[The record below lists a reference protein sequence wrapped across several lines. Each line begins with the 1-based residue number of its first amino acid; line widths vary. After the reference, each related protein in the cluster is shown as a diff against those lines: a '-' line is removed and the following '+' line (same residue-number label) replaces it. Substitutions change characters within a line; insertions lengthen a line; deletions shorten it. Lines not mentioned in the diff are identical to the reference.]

1 MTTEAIQAAL
11 VAEQNRIMRVIGEYV
26 DDETSYVEAAYRVMT
41 TVAPDLTP
49 QRWYELT
56 GLQNG
61 APCEGWRQCCGWCS
75 EHQEHCGRD
84 EAEKEDVCDRDH
96 CHSCDHYCENY
107 G

>member
-11 VAEQNRIMRVIGEYV
+11 VAEQDRIMRVIGDYV
-26 DDETSYVEAAYRVMT
+26 DDDTSYVQAAYRVMA

-61 APCEGWRQCCGWCS
+61 PCEDWRQCCGWCNG
-75 EHQEHCGRD
+75 HGQHCGGED
-84 EAEKEDVCDRDH
+84 AEKDDVCNMGH
-96 CHSCDHYCENY
+96 CHYCDHNCSDYD
-107 G
+107 